1 MEVHFK
7 KERKKKQNK
16 MIHQGATWRP
26 LVLSSEVSTTQSDSR
41 GSQSRVK
48 RRNKRWRWGWSEEK
62 GGIVAEVEGR
72 VLGLALSM
80 CAQSVI
86 PDFATPWTVAHQA
99 PLSMEFSRQ
108 EYWSGLL
115 RPPPGD
121 LPDPGNELLSPALGS
136 LPWYHLE
143 SPFKHGSR

>member
-26 LVLSSEVSTTQSDSR
+26 LVLSSEASTTQSDSR

-80 CAQSVI
+80 RAQSVSHSWLCNPLDSSPPGSSVYGVFQARI
-86 PDFATPWTVAHQA
+86 LEWVATPSSRGSSWPREWTLV
-99 PLSMEFSRQ
+99 SCFGFFTMV
-108 EYWSGLL
+108 
-115 RPPPGD
+115 PPGK
-121 LPDPGNELLSPALGS
+121 S
-136 LPWYHLE
+136 
-143 SPFKHGSR
+143 F